1 MSQDIR
7 LNKAVEG
14 YLIAKAADGYSEHS
28 ITINKWA
35 LSRLID
41 YTGNAVLSE
50 IDLTVLRGYMNFMR
64 REYKPTRSG
73 GDQSPLAGSSLD
85 RIWSSVRAF
94 YRWAEMDLGIDR
106 PDLRLPRPRYQN
118 PVVKPYTQDEI
129 QLLLNAAEY
138 TKLIIVEGKNPYRMK
153 RPTADRDTAI
163 MLTLLDTGIRASEC
177 ARSRMSDVDLELGEI
192 VIRPHGSSTKSR
204 PRTVFLGKVAR
215 RALWRYVNT
224 RQWFDEDHVFI
235 SGLGKPMT
243 RNTIRHLLVNA
254 GKRAGVKNV
263 NVHRFRHTCA
273 IEYLRNGGDVFT
285 LQKIMGHSSLDMV
298 KKYLDIVTSDAKNAH
313 RSASPADRWQL

>member
-1 MSQDIR
+1 MLSTGGQ
-7 LNKAVEG
+7 KWTWE
-14 YLIAKAADGYSEHS
+14 LIAPIYDCQA
-28 ITINKWA
+28 
-35 LSRLID
+35 
-41 YTGNAVLSE
+41 
-50 IDLTVLRGYMNFMR
+50 
-64 REYKPTRSG
+64 
-73 GDQSPLAGSSLD
+73 
-85 RIWSSVRAF
+85 RAI
-94 YRWAEMDLGIDR
+94 YPI
-106 PDLRLPRPRYQN
+106 
-118 PVVKPYTQDEI
+118 VKPYTQDEI

-138 TKLIIVEGKNPYRMK
+138 TKLVVVEGKNPYRMK

-177 ARSRMSDVDLELGEI
+177 ARLRMSDVDLELGEI

-235 SGLGKPMT
+235 SGVGKPMK

-285 LQKIMGHSSLDMV
+285 LQKILGHSSLDMV
-298 KKYLDIVTSDAKNAH
+298 KKYLDIVTSDARTSPSIDQTSAQSRRPAH
-313 RSASPADRWQL
+313 PNRFQSLPLREEKQSIYDWLVEQLNEIYKVPRKPPKA

>member
-1 MSQDIR
+1 MSKEIR

-14 YLIAKAADGYSEHS
+14 YLIAKAADGFSEHS
-28 ITINKWA
+28 IEINCWA
-35 LSRLID
+35 LGRMVD
-41 YTGNAVLSE
+41 YTGNALLSE
-50 IDLTVLRGYMNFMR
+50 IDLNILRGYMNFMR

-73 GDQSPLAGSSLD
+73 GNQSPLAGSSLD
-85 RIWSSVRAF
+85 RIWSSIRAF
-94 YRWAEMDLGIDR
+94 YRWAEVDLGIDR
-106 PDLRLPRPRYQN
+106 PDLRLPRPRYEN
-118 PVVKPYTQDEI
+118 PVVKPFTQDEI
-129 QLLLNAAEY
+129 HLLLNAAEY
-138 TKLIIVEGKNPYRMK
+138 TALVVVPGKNPFRMK

-163 MLTLLDTGIRASEC
+163 ILTLLDTGIRASEC
-177 ARSRMSDVDLELGEI
+177 ARLRMSDLDLERGEI

-215 RALWRYVNT
+215 RAVWRYVT
-224 RQWFDEDHVFI
+224 SRQTFDDDPLFTSLH
-235 SGLGKPMT
+235 GKPMD

-273 IEYLRNGGDVFT
+273 IQYLRNGGDVFT
-285 LQKIMGHSSLDMV
+285 LQKIMGHATLDMV
-298 KKYLDIVTSDAKNAH
+298 KKYLDIVTSDAKDAH